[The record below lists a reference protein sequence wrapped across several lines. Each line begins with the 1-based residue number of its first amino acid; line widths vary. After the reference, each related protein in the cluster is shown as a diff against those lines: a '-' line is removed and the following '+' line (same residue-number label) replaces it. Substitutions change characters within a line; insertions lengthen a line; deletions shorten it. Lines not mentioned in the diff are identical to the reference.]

1 MSLPD
6 LKQLKKFADTCRK
19 AGIKSFKNAEFEFIL
34 AEEAPMST
42 YKKRVQVVKEQA
54 TPIEESESEPL
65 SLTEEELL
73 YWSLTEEPSEKLSS

>member
-19 AGIKSFKNAEFEFIL
+19 AGIKSFKNAEFEFTL

-42 YKKRVQVVKEQA
+42 YKKRVQVVKEQT